1 MSVHA
6 RKIAAG
12 DVAIDL
18 HPFIRKYNDGRVE
31 RILRSS
37 FVPASEDPAASRGGV
52 ATRDVVIDERNGV
65 SARLFLPPSRDNT
78 DIADGDHRIRLPVI
92 LYIHGGSFCT
102 ESAFCRTYHRYA
114 ASLASRAGALV
125 VSVEYRLAPEHP
137 VPAAHDDAWAA
148 LRWVASLSDPWLA
161 NYADPSR
168 TFIAGDSAG
177 GHIAYRT
184 AVRAASREGGD
195 IGIEGLIIIH
205 PYFWGAR
212 MLPSEAAWDGESVIK
227 PHQVGE
233 LWPFVTSGKAGND
246 DPWIDPPVE
255 EVASLTCRRALVAV
269 AEKDFLRDRGRLL
282 AARMRGCAW
291 AGGGDGRNVTLV
303 ESEGEDHGFHLYS
316 PLRATSRR
324 LMESIVQFINQP
336 SHSPAPL
343 RWPATILSQLHDT
356 TDSPQI
362 LLPMPTREYKAV
374 FIDRLEKRTKTGAS
388 SANSTAVNASLTI
401 GRGKLAT
408 KKSYGLFFGRTRA
421 HIYGGL
427 ASAGSQQ
434 CPRPF
439 CGAPSSDTPIVSF
452 NTSGCYSS
460 RPVRAAATG
469 RRRLPIV
476 VYFHGGSFCTESTF
490 CRTYHRYATSLA
502 SRTGALVVS
511 VEYRLAPEHPIP
523 AAYDDAWAALQCRRL
538 GVPPVQYKVDTLWP
552 FVTLSEGEDHG
563 FHLYSPLRATS
574 RRLMESVVRFIN
586 ERSAA
591 AAVAATSPWPAG
603 VLPELHECSPSR
615 ARKGKMSKAQPLL
628 SVPSRPY
635 QGVFLNGPDLQ
646 APRGPSA
653 MKINNALTVGLDK
666 ASKRG
671 FGSFATWANP
681 NNRRAIKRPLS
692 ASVSRNIVAKNF
704 F

>member
-1 MSVHA
+1 MSMHA
-6 RKIAAG
+6 QKIADG

-52 ATRDVVIDERNGV
+52 ATRDVIIDERNGV
-65 SARLFLPPSRDNT
+65 FARLFLPSAAPAAGSR
-78 DIADGDHRIRLPVI
+78 RRLPVI

-148 LRWVASLSDPWLA
+148 LRWVGSLSDPWLA

-324 LMESIVQFINQP
+324 LMES
-336 SHSPAPL
+336 
-343 RWPATILSQLHDT
+343 
-356 TDSPQI
+356 
-362 LLPMPTREYKAV
+362 
-374 FIDRLEKRTKTGAS
+374 
-388 SANSTAVNASLTI
+388 
-401 GRGKLAT
+401 
-408 KKSYGLFFGRTRA
+408 
-421 HIYGGL
+421 
-427 ASAGSQQ
+427 
-434 CPRPF
+434 
-439 CGAPSSDTPIVSF
+439 
-452 NTSGCYSS
+452 
-460 RPVRAAATG
+460 
-469 RRRLPIV
+469 
-476 VYFHGGSFCTESTF
+476 
-490 CRTYHRYATSLA
+490 
-502 SRTGALVVS
+502 
-511 VEYRLAPEHPIP
+511 
-523 AAYDDAWAALQCRRL
+523 
-538 GVPPVQYKVDTLWP
+538 
-552 FVTLSEGEDHG
+552 
-563 FHLYSPLRATS
+563 
-574 RRLMESVVRFIN
+574 VVRFIN

>member
-1 MSVHA
+1 MHA
-6 RKIAAG
+6 QKNAVVVAD
-12 DVAIDL
+12 DVAVDFY
-18 HPFIRKYNDGRVE
+18 PFIVRYSDGRLE
-31 RILRSS
+31 RLLCSS
-37 FVPASEDPAASRGGV
+37 LVPASEDPAASRGGV
-52 ATRDVVIDERNGV
+52 ATRDVIIDERNGV
-65 SARLFLPPSRDNT
+65 SARLFLPSG
-78 DIADGDHRIRLPVI
+78 ADGGRRRLRLPVVV
-92 LYIHGGSFCT
+92 YFHGGCFCT
-102 ESAFCRTYHRYA
+102 ESAFGRTYHRYA

-148 LRWVASLSDPWLA
+148 LRWAASLSDPWLA
-161 NYADPSR
+161 DHADPGR
-168 TFIAGDSAG
+168 TFVAGDSAG

-303 ESEGEDHGFHLYS
+303 ESESEDHGFHLYS

-324 LMESIVQFINQP
+324 LMESIVRFINQP
-336 SHSPAPL
+336 SPSPAPL

-362 LLPMPTREYKAV
+362 LLPMPTRKYKAV

-388 SANSTAVNASLTI
+388 SATSTAVNASLAI

-408 KKSYGLFFGRTRA
+408 KKSYGLFFGQTRA
-421 HIYGGL
+421 YIYVGL
-427 ASAGSQQ
+427 AAGSLQ

-439 CGAPSSDTPIVSF
+439 CGAPS
-452 NTSGCYSS
+452 G
-460 RPVRAAATG
+460 
-469 RRRLPIV
+469 
-476 VYFHGGSFCTESTF
+476 
-490 CRTYHRYATSLA
+490 
-502 SRTGALVVS
+502 
-511 VEYRLAPEHPIP
+511 
-523 AAYDDAWAALQCRRL
+523 
-538 GVPPVQYKVDTLWP
+538 
-552 FVTLSEGEDHG
+552 
-563 FHLYSPLRATS
+563 
-574 RRLMESVVRFIN
+574 
-586 ERSAA
+586 
-591 AAVAATSPWPAG
+591 
-603 VLPELHECSPSR
+603 
-615 ARKGKMSKAQPLL
+615 
-628 SVPSRPY
+628 
-635 QGVFLNGPDLQ
+635 
-646 APRGPSA
+646 
-653 MKINNALTVGLDK
+653 
-666 ASKRG
+666 
-671 FGSFATWANP
+671 
-681 NNRRAIKRPLS
+681 
-692 ASVSRNIVAKNF
+692 
-704 F
+704 

>member
-12 DVAIDL
+12 DVSIDL

-78 DIADGDHRIRLPVI
+78 DIADGDHRIRLPVV

-184 AVRAASREGGD
+184 AVRASREGDSHGID
-195 IGIEGLIIIH
+195 IEGLIIIH
-205 PYFWGAR
+205 PYFWGSY
-212 MLPSEAAWDGESVIK
+212 MLPSEVGWDGESAIRPETVEN
-227 PHQVGE
+227 V
-233 LWPFVTSGKAGND
+233 WPFVTSGQAGND

-291 AGGGDGRNVTLV
+291 AGAGDGRNVTLV
-303 ESEGEDHGFHLYS
+303 E
-316 PLRATSRR
+316 
-324 LMESIVQFINQP
+324 
-336 SHSPAPL
+336 
-343 RWPATILSQLHDT
+343 
-356 TDSPQI
+356 
-362 LLPMPTREYKAV
+362 
-374 FIDRLEKRTKTGAS
+374 
-388 SANSTAVNASLTI
+388 
-401 GRGKLAT
+401 
-408 KKSYGLFFGRTRA
+408 
-421 HIYGGL
+421 
-427 ASAGSQQ
+427 
-434 CPRPF
+434 
-439 CGAPSSDTPIVSF
+439 
-452 NTSGCYSS
+452 
-460 RPVRAAATG
+460 
-469 RRRLPIV
+469 
-476 VYFHGGSFCTESTF
+476 
-490 CRTYHRYATSLA
+490 
-502 SRTGALVVS
+502 
-511 VEYRLAPEHPIP
+511 
-523 AAYDDAWAALQCRRL
+523 
-538 GVPPVQYKVDTLWP
+538 
-552 FVTLSEGEDHG
+552 SEGEDHG

>member
-1 MSVHA
+1 MHA
-6 RKIAAG
+6 QKNAVVVAD

-37 FVPASEDPAASRGGV
+37 FMPASEDPAASRGGV
-52 ATRDVVIDERNGV
+52 AARDVIIDERNGV
-65 SARLFLPPSRDNT
+65 SARLFLPSG
-78 DIADGDHRIRLPVI
+78 ADGGRRLLPVVV
-92 LYIHGGSFCT
+92 YFHGGCFCT
-102 ESAFCRTYHRYA
+102 ESAFGRTYHRYA

-148 LRWVASLSDPWLA
+148 LRWAASLSDPWLA
-161 NYADPSR
+161 DHADPGR
-168 TFIAGDSAG
+168 TFVAGDSAG

-184 AVRAASREGGD
+184 AVRASREGD

-205 PYFWGAR
+205 PYFWGAH
-212 MLPSEAAWDGESVIK
+212 MLPSEAAWDGESVIR
-227 PHQVGE
+227 PHKVGE

-246 DPWIDPPVE
+246 DPWIDPSVE

-439 CGAPSSDTPIVSF
+439 CGAPSS
-452 NTSGCYSS
+452 GYSS

-552 FVTLSEGEDHG
+552 FVTLVESEGEDHG
-563 FHLYSPLRATS
+563 FHLYSPLRAPRRQAGRSWRASCCRSCTS
-574 RRLMESVVRFIN
+574 TSTLRCTQAMAIRRCQ
-586 ERSAA
+586 
-591 AAVAATSPWPAG
+591 G
-603 VLPELHECSPSR
+603 
-615 ARKGKMSKAQPLL
+615 AQLICLRPGRILL

-635 QGVFLNGPDLQ
+635 LAAFRDEPDKVI
-646 APRGPSA
+646 ARSGKRC
-653 MKINNALTVGLDK
+653 MEINNALIVGQEK
-666 ASKRG
+666 ASRRS
-671 FGSFATWANP
+671 FGLISARAKPDNWRASKNP
-681 NNRRAIKRPLS
+681 LLS
-692 ASVSRNIVAKNF
+692 ASVRLRITMAKNF
-704 F
+704 L